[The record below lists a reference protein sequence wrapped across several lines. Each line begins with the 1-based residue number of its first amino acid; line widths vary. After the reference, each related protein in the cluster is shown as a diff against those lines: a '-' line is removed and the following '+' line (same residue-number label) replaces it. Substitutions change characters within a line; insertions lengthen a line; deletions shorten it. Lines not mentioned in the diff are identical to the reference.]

1 MIKSSNVSQDVM
13 EDFDNRYNFVINKV
27 QEFIYKEREKQK
39 IIANLVKSLSDLGY
53 STLITTSDGIMFFDS
68 PLGIEYKIMLRMLKD
83 KLAIKFIKIIPNN
96 YVVSDSEKE
105 KDIELVK
112 DWCKDCQKVL
122 HYLKENNIYLEP
134 EKILNPTD
142 NPDIIYVSFSTLPTE
157 IKELYSKQIE
167 NKKKAIIKSKKPEQD
182 YHQN

>member
-1 MIKSSNVSQDVM
+1 
-13 EDFDNRYNFVINKV
+13 
-27 QEFIYKEREKQK
+27 
-39 IIANLVKSLSDLGY
+39 
-53 STLITTSDGIMFFDS
+53 
-68 PLGIEYKIMLRMLKD
+68 MLRMLKD
-83 KLAIKFIKIIPNN
+83 KVAIKYIKKIPNN

-112 DWCKDCQKVL
+112 DWCKDFQKVL